1 VKDITHTN
9 TTNIK
14 DSMMTNTT
22 RTNASFI
29 DNIAA
34 IAQLTQYNKWNVIK
48 FREMDQASSDASS
61 ESTHIDAAAPV
72 DSNAFVE
79 SNHDIKAPQ
88 QSEQQAQTE
97 HQTNLAQSSTSTL
110 TRPVFDKDQV
120 LPVFREQLSKI
131 YNSGTNLNETANKY
145 HGKLQEKAI
154 NGLATILGVRRAYF
168 DDTTPEVSSILLDE
182 LYEQCKAQGLKG
194 RNKQTTEFDLLSK
207 LFRQSDRRQ
216 ASADAK
222 VLIRA
227 HNENQT
233 EKTFS
238 GWVTKLGGLNKIK
251 AEIDNFECAQQQ
263 ENAEERRTQNKH
275 KGNLQTLF
283 DTAAAVSW
291 MPLTSF
297 GFENSPDEL
306 KELIPSEG
314 TWLPIAIARRNGKVT
329 FYTPKKDSCPTE
341 LHPDLTEYTD
351 F

>member
-1 VKDITHTN
+1 MNKTH
-9 TTNIK
+9 
-14 DSMMTNTT
+14 
-22 RTNASFI
+22 
-29 DNIAA
+29 
-34 IAQLTQYNKWNVIK
+34 
-48 FREMDQASSDASS
+48 
-61 ESTHIDAAAPV
+61 APV
-72 DSNAFVE
+72 AVKPYYPVVLYAIS
-79 SNHDIKAPQ
+79 SNHDITSNDTTIAQ
-88 QSEQQAQTE
+88 QSEHPTE
-97 HQTNLAQSSTSTL
+97 SGHQTAVIQAASSTF
-110 TRPVFDKDQV
+110 TRPAFDSEKV
-120 LPVFREQLSKI
+120 LPLFRAKLCEI
-131 YNSGTNLNETANKY
+131 YSSGTNLNETVNKF
-145 HGKLQEKAI
+145 HGKVQEKAI
-154 NGLATILGVRRAYF
+154 NGLAKILGVRRAYF

-194 RNKQTTEFDLLSK
+194 RNKQTTEFHLLSK

-238 GWVTKLGGLNKIK
+238 DWVTKLGGLNKIR

-263 ENAEERRTQNKH
+263 ENAEQRRTQNKR
-275 KGNLQTLF
+275 KGNLKTLF
-283 DTAAAVSW
+283 DTAAAASW
-291 MPLTSF
+291 MPLASF

-329 FYTPKKDSCPTE
+329 FYIPKKDSCPTE

-351 F
+351 FGNESAINDADNNHASSEPA